1 MQDASA
7 MPVTDRNGNA
17 LEWSCVSAQV
27 ITPKSCRCCAV
38 TFSGGPNRIR
48 AHVLGIR
55 GGGVVACTLING
67 DPRIQNEFQEIKAE
81 LKRRQAIADV
91 AARSREQAREDE
103 PNLAASTTT
112 ARSQLGGS
120 SSAPIDLAQRS
131 LPETF
136 AAQTN
141 AIPSD
146 LEVNLAWSKA
156 LVGAGIPLS
165 VVEHS
170 LFKAAVTETAKSG
183 SRFLK
188 LNSETKQLESKLATR
203 QAFSSNLL
211 DQTDASVMQQVRALK
226 EPMAKE
232 TGLSVM
238 SDGMANIVSK
248 PLLNVICSNP
258 AGQFF
263 VRVIDASGKDK
274 SKEYIA
280 EQANLMIEDEGAENV
295 VVLIMDGACRSA
307 FPLINAKYPHVICLI
322 CSAHA
327 IDLLLEDFAKENTQ
341 GPVVAGHERFAFD
354 TSFTRE
360 TLKANRE
367 MVKFITNHE
376 KTLSIYRKLVDD
388 LPRAQRPAGGTE
400 LLKPGETRFATEFIA
415 SERVYKCR
423 SLLEQTVVS
432 PEFTTWLSKQSKDSV
447 KKAGAAVKQTV
458 LDSTHWEKTGA
469 IVGATCPLYSLLRFC
484 DGERAPPCQP
494 RTRMSLTTAPARSA
508 RSRRLAQATS
518 RFSPSSTCGC
528 SRRTRPSPRRRSS
541 TYPMTCAPRC
551 TSCSWRDGDMH
562 TTLPW
567 WRRLSSIPSSG
578 SENGRQSR
586 TATSHLRCSSSR
598 TS

>member
-1 MQDASA
+1 
-7 MPVTDRNGNA
+7 V
-17 LEWSCVSAQV
+17 
-27 ITPKSCRCCAV
+27 
-38 TFSGGPNRIR
+38 
-48 AHVLGIR
+48 
-55 GGGVVACTLING
+55 
-67 DPRIQNEFQEIKAE
+67 
-81 LKRRQAIADV
+81 
-91 AARSREQAREDE
+91 
-103 PNLAASTTT
+103 
-112 ARSQLGGS
+112 
-120 SSAPIDLAQRS
+120 
-131 LPETF
+131 
-136 AAQTN
+136 
-141 AIPSD
+141 
-146 LEVNLAWSKA
+146 
-156 LVGAGIPLS
+156 
-165 VVEHS
+165 
-170 LFKAAVTETAKSG
+170 
-183 SRFLK
+183 
-188 LNSETKQLESKLATR
+188 ATR

-447 KKAGAAVKQTV
+447 KKAGAAVKHSAGQHS
-458 LDSTHWEKTGA
+458 LGEDRRHCGSDLPA
-469 IVGATCPLYSLLRFC
+469 LLASALLR
-484 DGERAPPCQP
+484 
-494 RTRMSLTTAPARSA
+494 
-508 RSRRLAQATS
+508 
-518 RFSPSSTCGC
+518 
-528 SRRTRPSPRRRSS
+528 
-541 TYPMTCAPRC
+541 
-551 TSCSWRDGDMH
+551 W
-562 TTLPW
+562 
-567 WRRLSSIPSSG
+567 
-578 SENGRQSR
+578 
-586 TATSHLRCSSSR
+586 
-598 TS
+598 